1 MSCMHGYAPTEGCE
15 GIFSIDAAH
24 VTFGRGA
31 LNELGSLA
39 QSLGGKRVAV
49 FTDANV
55 ARLEATTKVLASLKG
70 LDAVLWANT
79 SIEPTHTSFLEAAR
93 FYAEG
98 RFDGAISLGGG

>member
-31 LNELGSLA
+31 LNEVGALA
-39 QSLGGKRVAV
+39 QSLGGRRVAL

-55 ARLEATTKVLASLKG
+55 AKLEATKKVLASLTAAG
-70 LDAVLWANT
+70 LDPVLWANT
-79 SIEPTHTSFLEAAR
+79 SIEPTDPRASSR
-93 FYAEG
+93 M
-98 RFDGAISLGGG
+98 